1 MLCTSFPLTEVLSIR
16 KRKCLCNHVFNNRV
30 HNSHGTK
37 NGTAYSSPN
46 DFHVIGKVVAST
58 FERHKHFR
66 QKYVVIKRFSNPN
79 SKISHAALHFTKF
92 CMVRNRCTAVVDSL
106 TAIDAQE
113 GKLV

>member
-1 MLCTSFPLTEVLSIR
+1 M
-16 KRKCLCNHVFNNRV
+16 
-30 HNSHGTK
+30 
-37 NGTAYSSPN
+37 
-46 DFHVIGKVVAST
+46 
-58 FERHKHFR
+58 
-66 QKYVVIKRFSNPN
+66 VIKRFSNPN